1 MKKIIPLLF
10 SLSLSLM
17 LFNSC
22 KKTPGE
28 GGSAQIQ
35 GKVWT
40 EDWDDPF
47 FTYIIHQYP
56 SADEKVYLFFG
67 DDLSPGTSTRTN
79 GNGEF
84 EFKYLRKGKYKVVVY
99 SKVKQDPMVMNSPKT
114 IAVEATADLSKSK
127 DSKDVGTLIIKY

>member
-1 MKKIIPLLF
+1 MKKIISLL
-10 SLSLSLM
+10 LSLSLVFI
-17 LFNSC
+17 LCNSC
-22 KKTPGE
+22 KKTPGQ
-28 GGSAQIQ
+28 GGNASIK

-47 FTYIIHQYP
+47 FTYIVHQYP
-56 SADEKVYLFFG
+56 SVNEIVYLFFG

-99 SKVKQDPMVMNSPKT
+99 SKVKQDPMVVNSPKT
-114 IAVEATADLSKSK
+114 VAVEATLDLTKSK
-127 DSKDVGTLIIKY
+127 DVQDIGTLTIKY